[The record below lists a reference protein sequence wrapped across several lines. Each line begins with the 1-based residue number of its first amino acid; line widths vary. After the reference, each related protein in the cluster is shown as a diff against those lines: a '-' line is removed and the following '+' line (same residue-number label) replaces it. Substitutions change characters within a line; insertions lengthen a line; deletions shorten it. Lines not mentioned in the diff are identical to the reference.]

1 MLAQIIRS
9 FSQPEILIPV
19 LAAIS
24 VFATVMTVAQPY
36 FSRDRLGTRIKAV
49 ALERE
54 KIRARERARLARLAL
69 APQAGGRGRRARR
82 RDLNAKALLLSAA
95 PFMIIPR
102 G

>member
-54 KIRARERARLARLAL
+54 KIRARERARLAASRLASLL
-69 APQAGGRGRRARR
+69 AH
-82 RDLNAKALLLSAA
+82 LS
-95 PFMIIPR
+95 I
-102 G
+102 